1 MDMDLRKALTAAFEL
16 PIIYDSFQP
25 ELGKPME
32 IQWDGFPDRTLHK
45 LEVMARVQ
53 FWAAVTLLQVED
65 IIYASEAHVRG
76 VLECLAHVSYIC
88 GHKPFRLKG
97 SPRSRALSWS
107 TPIVL
112 SAYG

>member
-1 MDMDLRKALTAAFEL
+1 MDMDLPKALTAAFEL

-53 FWAAVTLLQVED
+53 FWAAVTLLRATLFVP
-65 IIYASEAHVRG
+65 
-76 VLECLAHVSYIC
+76 VLPMFVGCSSAWPTSATFVDT
-88 GHKPFRLKG
+88 
-97 SPRSRALSWS
+97 SRF
-107 TPIVL
+107 V
-112 SAYG
+112 